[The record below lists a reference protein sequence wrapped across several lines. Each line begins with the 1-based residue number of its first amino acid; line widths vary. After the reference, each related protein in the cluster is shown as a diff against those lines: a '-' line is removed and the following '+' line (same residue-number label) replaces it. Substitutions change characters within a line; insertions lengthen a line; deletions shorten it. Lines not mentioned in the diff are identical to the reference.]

1 MSFFLEGEELIINVK
16 KSSGTICILG
26 LLRKELS
33 NTGGTT
39 LERGRDNSPAGEVFS
54 RTPGKPDGPV
64 AITLGVL
71 PLASQALRGWSRLS
85 ERLPEVRQLRDA

>member
-1 MSFFLEGEELIINVK
+1 MEPPW
-16 KSSGTICILG
+16 
-26 LLRKELS
+26 
-33 NTGGTT
+33 
-39 LERGRDNSPAGEVFS
+39 RGAEITHLQGRFSS

>member
-39 LERGRDNSPAGEVFS
+39 LERGRDNSPAGEVF
-54 RTPGKPDGPV
+54 
-64 AITLGVL
+64 L
-71 PLASQALRGWSRLS
+71 
-85 ERLPEVRQLRDA
+85 